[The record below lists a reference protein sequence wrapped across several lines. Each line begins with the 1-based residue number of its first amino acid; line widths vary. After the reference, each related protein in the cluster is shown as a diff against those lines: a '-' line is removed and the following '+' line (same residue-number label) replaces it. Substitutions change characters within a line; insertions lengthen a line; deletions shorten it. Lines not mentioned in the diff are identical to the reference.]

1 MNPLLVGV
9 LQKAPEIIAI
19 AKKLVD
25 SAKTTRRTAE
35 ITERVSALE
44 RNEAQQAE
52 LVRDMARQLNDLTTV
67 IKVLN
72 GRVAVCLTCSV
83 LALVLAAAALLNR
96 YAG

>member
-9 LQKAPEIIAI
+9 LQKAPEIITI

-35 ITERVSALE
+35 IAERVSALE

-72 GRVAVCLTCSV
+72 GRIAVCLTCSV